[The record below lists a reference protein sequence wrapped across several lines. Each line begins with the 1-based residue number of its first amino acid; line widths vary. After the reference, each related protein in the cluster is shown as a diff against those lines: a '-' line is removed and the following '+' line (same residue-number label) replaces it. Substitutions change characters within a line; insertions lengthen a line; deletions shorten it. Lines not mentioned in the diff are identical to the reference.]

1 MFLPS
6 EMAKTKT
13 NPKVRVGNR
22 KVKKKVTKCWTEKEL
37 WECIHELQS
46 TLGGEWA

>member
-22 KVKKKVTKCWTEKEL
+22 KVKKKVTKCWTE
-37 WECIHELQS
+37 
-46 TLGGEWA
+46 